1 MKRILYATGTPLPPK
16 TPLVFCNYNGS
27 SCCDSNQD
35 SKIQKQFESM
45 AVSQP
50 ACASLLKSIL
60 CSRCDPFSAELFT
73 IKTVPRQ
80 VPVLCN
86 STVSSNSSQTNQAN
100 NNFCEKVWDTCQN
113 VSVINSPFSP
123 LLQGQAPTPANSSNK
138 LTDIW
143 QSKSDFCNV
152 VGGPSLKDSVCF
164 NGEKVRVNITTNSTK
179 FPPNGMCLEKISNG
193 SYLDM
198 AAHTDG
204 SNRAFFSN
212 QKGQIWLA
220 TIPEIGSG
228 RGLDLDESNPFLDL
242 TDEVHFDTQFGLMS
256 IALHPNFAENGRF
269 FASFNCDKSENPSC
283 AGRCACNSDVNCDPS
298 KLPRN
303 AAEPCRHQTVI
314 AEYTVN
320 GTASSRASVI
330 PVASPVEKRRI
341 FTMGLP
347 FTSHHGGQIL
357 FGPDD
362 GYLYFMMGDG
372 GGEDPYNF
380 AQNKKSLL
388 GKIMR
393 FDVDKIPSESEIAK
407 LGLWGNYSIP
417 SDNPY
422 VEDKDLQPE
431 IWALGF
437 SNPWRCSFDAERPS
451 YFMCA
456 DVGQIQYAKKSP
468 EKSCRHTKQQAK
480 QNGKKEPL
488 ALGWCAHNGKKPGS
502 NVPIS
507 IGNPLPIKRYRRRKR
522 EGGAVLPPNDFEE
535 VDIITKNGNYG
546 WRVYEGPTLYT
557 PEETPGGNTSVNSIK
572 PIFPV
577 MGYRHSDINMNT
589 GSASITGGFFYRST
603 TDPCLYG
610 SYLYGD
616 LYAQDMFAGVET
628 PENSGTFTT
637 KKISFAC
644 AKDSPIPCTLIPGS
658 SLPALG
664 YLFSYA
670 QDNNNDIYLLSSS
683 GVYRLVPP
691 SRCNYTCEYETKTTS
706 PSTGPLT
713 PTRGSNANTF
723 KPSSKTL
730 FVLLFLFLV

>member
-1 MKRILYATGTPLPPK
+1 MAVHHMMTNIFFFFLCVTLLQFFINPAVSLPLCTDSRAPLPPK

-27 SCCDSNQD
+27 SCCDSVDD
-35 SKIQKQFESM
+35 SNIRKQFESM
-45 AVSQP
+45 NVSQP

-86 STVSSNSSQTNQAN
+86 STVSSNSSQTNQAT
-100 NNFCEKVWDTCQN
+100 NNFCENVWETCQN
-113 VSVINSPFSP
+113 VSVTNSPFSP
-123 LLQGQAPTPANSSNK
+123 LLQGQAPTPANTSNK

-143 QSKSDFCNV
+143 QSRSDFCNV
-152 VGGPSLKDSVCF
+152 VGGPSLQDSVCF
-164 NGEKVRVNITTNSTK
+164 NGEKVQLNITTNSTK
-179 FPPNGMCLEKISNG
+179 SPPSGMCLEKIGNG

-220 TIPEIGSG
+220 TLPEIGSG

-242 TDEVHFDTQFGLMS
+242 TDEVYFDTQFGLMS
-256 IALHPNFAENGRF
+256 IALHPNFAQNGRF
-269 FASFNCDKSENPSC
+269 FASFNCDKSKTPSC
-283 AGRCACNSDVNCDPS
+283 SGRCACNSDVDCDPS
-298 KLPRN
+298 KLPSDSG
-303 AAEPCRHQTVI
+303 AQPCRYQNVV

-320 GTASSRASVI
+320 GTTSSRASVI
-330 PVASPVEKRRI
+330 PVASPVETRRI
-341 FTMGLP
+341 LTMGLP
-347 FTSHHGGQIL
+347 FTSHHGGHIL

-372 GGEDPYNF
+372 GGGDPYNF

-388 GKIMR
+388 GKILR
-393 FDVDKIPSESEIAK
+393 FDVDKIPSESEITS

-422 VEDKDLQPE
+422 IEDKDLQPE

-456 DVGQIQYAKKSP
+456 DVGQD
-468 EKSCRHTKQQAK
+468 
-480 QNGKKEPL
+480 
-488 ALGWCAHNGKKPGS
+488 
-502 NVPIS
+502 
-507 IGNPLPIKRYRRRKR
+507 
-522 EGGAVLPPNDFEE
+522 DFEE
-535 VDIITKNGNYG
+535 VDVITRNGNYG
-546 WRVYEGPTLYT
+546 WRVYEGPTVYT
-557 PEETPGGNTSVNSIK
+557 PKQSPGGNTSVSSIN

-577 MGYRHSDINMNT
+577 MGYKHSDINKNE
-589 GSASITGGFFYRST
+589 GSASIAGGFFYRST

-616 LYAQDMFAGVET
+616 LYAQQMWAGVET
-628 PENSGTFTT
+628 PENSGNFTT
-637 KKISFAC
+637 NNIAFTC
-644 AKDSPIPCTLIPGS
+644 AKDSPVPCTLVPGS

-664 YLFSYA
+664 YLYSFG
-670 QDNNNDIYLLSSS
+670 QDNNKDIYLLSSN
-683 GVYRLVPP
+683 GVYRVVPP
-691 SRCNYTCEYETKTTS
+691 SRCGYTCAYETRTTS
-706 PSTGPLT
+706 PTTGSVP
-713 PTRGSNANTF
+713 PTRGSNANIL
-723 KPSSKTL
+723 KGSCKSL
-730 FVLLFLFLV
+730 LVLLLLIFVLAY

>member
-1 MKRILYATGTPLPPK
+1 MAVHHTTMNIFIIFISVTLLITHALSLPLCTDSSAPLKPK

-27 SCCDSNQD
+27 SCCDSIQD
-35 SKIQKQFESM
+35 TNIQKQFVSINI
-45 AVSQP
+45 SQP

-113 VSVINSPFSP
+113 VSVRNSPFSP

-143 QSKSDFCNV
+143 QSRSDFCNV
-152 VGGPSLKDSVCF
+152 VGGPSLEDSVCF
-164 NGEKVRVNITTNSTK
+164 NGEKVQLNITTNSTK
-179 FPPNGMCLEKISNG
+179 SPPTGMCLEKIGNG

-198 AAHTDG
+198 AGHTDG

-212 QKGQIWLA
+212 QKGQIWLV
-220 TIPEIGSG
+220 TVPEIGSG

-242 TDEVHFDTQFGLMS
+242 TDEVYFDTQFGLMS
-256 IALHPNFAENGRF
+256 IALHPNFAQNGRF

-283 AGRCACNSDVNCDPS
+283 SGRCACNSDVKCDPS
-298 KLPRN
+298 KLPADD
-303 AAEPCRHQTVI
+303 AAEPCRYQTVV

-320 GTASSRASVI
+320 GTSSSRASVI
-330 PVASPVEKRRI
+330 PVASPVETRRI

-372 GGEDPYNF
+372 GGGDPYNF

-393 FDVDKIPSESEIAK
+393 FDVDKIPSESEITS

-417 SDNPY
+417 RDNPY
-422 VEDKDLQPE
+422 VEDKDLLPE

-456 DVGQIQYAKKSP
+456 DVGQNEY
-468 EKSCRHTKQQAK
+468 
-480 QNGKKEPL
+480 
-488 ALGWCAHNGKKPGS
+488 
-502 NVPIS
+502 
-507 IGNPLPIKRYRRRKR
+507 
-522 EGGAVLPPNDFEE
+522 EE
-535 VDIITKNGNYG
+535 VDMITRNGNYG
-546 WRVYEGPTLYT
+546 WRVYEGPTTYT
-557 PEETPGGNTSVNSIK
+557 PEKSPGGNTSVTSIN
-572 PIFPV
+572 PVFPV
-577 MGYRHSDINMNT
+577 MGYKHSDINKNE

-603 TDPCLYG
+603 TDPCLHG

-616 LYAQDMFAGVET
+616 LYAHEMWAGVET
-628 PENSGTFTT
+628 PENSGIFTVNN
-637 KKISFAC
+637 ISFTC
-644 AKDSPIPCTLIPGS
+644 AKDSPEPCSLVPGS

-664 YLFSYA
+664 YLFSFG
-670 QDNNNDIYLLSSS
+670 QDNNKDIYLLSSS
-683 GVYRLVPP
+683 GVYRVVPP
-691 SRCNYTCEYETKTTS
+691 SRCGYTCEYETTT
-706 PSTGPLT
+706 TGPTTGPMT
-713 PTRGSNANTF
+713 PTRNSSANILKGSC
-723 KPSSKTL
+723 KSL
-730 FVLLFLFLV
+730 FVFLFFFLVLGFSTP